1 MLNTSLYTMFR
12 VFLVGVYMYRLF
24 LLPTLEAP
32 TYNCPCEKHGS
43 SNCSPATFRD
53 WPCDLLIDI
62 AKDSRT
68 GNWSLLN
75 WNGMSDGIIGIRGMN
90 TFSPVPLPVII
101 VASIQ
106 LIINFFT
113 TNLVPLHNLGGNKFL
128 NSIIGVPI
136 FNWKNIYLSVS
147 LFVCSLW
154 NPSVPPLGCMYEV
167 EITITVLY
175 FFAPKLD
182 VNCNLI
188 PQT

>member
-32 TYNCPCEKHGS
+32 TYNCPCEKHGKKHLYKNIYKKHLS
-43 SNCSPATFRD
+43 KKHF
-53 WPCDLLIDI
+53 I
-62 AKDSRT
+62 
-68 GNWSLLN
+68 
-75 WNGMSDGIIGIRGMN
+75 
-90 TFSPVPLPVII
+90 
-101 VASIQ
+101 
-106 LIINFFT
+106 
-113 TNLVPLHNLGGNKFL
+113 
-128 NSIIGVPI
+128 
-136 FNWKNIYLSVS
+136 KNIYLSV
-147 LFVCSLW
+147 